1 MIERLI
7 EIIQNAKFAKW
18 ALHDKVLFLA
28 KLLFEQNCIMQVC
41 DKDERLIDTKLFYSY
56 VVNKKKYLLKTYL
69 LQNQPEYLLNT
80 TSVFI
85 FSILHQERSLP
96 IINSI

>member
-41 DKDERLIDTKLFYSY
+41 DKDERLIEMVHSARWAQWAHPYFLG
-56 VVNKKKYLLKTYL
+56 
-69 LQNQPEYLLNT
+69 
-80 TSVFI
+80 
-85 FSILHQERSLP
+85 
-96 IINSI
+96 